1 MPILPPVGIPST
13 AGITPAGFTPA
24 VRPQSTDRVD
34 AGAEQRGLDFGS
46 KVVNALE
53 ELQGAHTQTDRL
65 AKAAATGDL
74 KAVEDYM
81 VAATSTQLATQLT
94 VAVRNRAVESFNEIM
109 RMQI

>member
-1 MPILPPVGIPST
+1 MAILPPVGIGS
-13 AGITPAGFTPA
+13 IVPAGFTPA
-24 VRPQSTDRVD
+24 VQPAQRLDQ
-34 AGAEQRGLDFGS
+34 AAEQRGADFGS
-46 KVVNALE
+46 SIISALE
-53 ELQGAHTQTDRL
+53 DLQKQHGATDEL

-81 VAATSTQLATQLT
+81 VMATQTQLATQLT